1 MNILEQDI
9 QYLPGVGPQ
18 RKKML
23 SEELGIQTYGDLLE
37 YYPYKHI
44 DRSRL
49 YTISE
54 LTGDMP
60 FVQVKGRIL
69 SFETFKMSSRKE
81 RVVAHFTDGSGRIM
95 DLTWFNY
102 GKSAIKKYKVGTE
115 YIVFGKPAVFNNRIQ
130 VVHPDMEPAD
140 SLELSTMNMLPYY
153 HTSEKMKKSGMNSR
167 AIERLTRVLLDAV
180 KEPVPETLPDFIVQ
194 KLHLISRDEALRWI
208 HYPTNAKDLE
218 KARVRLKFEELFFVQ
233 LNILRYA
240 SDQRRKYRG
249 FVFGHVGDVFNNFY
263 HYHLPFPLTEAQKR
277 VIREIRKDMGSGRQM
292 NRLLQGDVGS
302 GKTLVAL
309 MTMLIAIDNGYQAC
323 IMAPTEILAEQHLQ
337 TIMHFLGDMP
347 VRVALLTGIVK
358 GRRRQEVLDG
368 LLDGTI
374 HILIGTHAVIEDTVQ
389 FARLG
394 FVVVD
399 EQHRFGVAQRAK
411 LWGKGQPTG
420 GAGGGYP
427 HVLVMTATPIPR
439 TLAMTLYGDLDVSVI
454 DELPP
459 GRKPVVTQHFYD
471 SRVPSL
477 YNGLR
482 KQINQGRQVYCV
494 FPLIE
499 ESEKIDLKNLEQG
512 YDVLCQAFPE
522 YRLSK
527 IHGKMKPA
535 DKEREM
541 QRFVSGET
549 QMLVATTVIEVGV
562 NVPNASVMVIF
573 DAQRF
578 GLSQLHQ
585 LRGRVGR
592 GADQSYCLL
601 VTPFK
606 LAEETRKRIDIM
618 CETNDGFRIAEADLK
633 LRGPG
638 DLEGTQQSGMA
649 FDLKIADIARD
660 GQLVQM
666 ARDEAQLIVD
676 EDPTCTS
683 DKYRILWN
691 RLRELRKTNIN
702 WAAIS

>member
-1 MNILEQDI
+1 MTDLLQQDI
-9 QYLPGVGPQ
+9 QYLPGVGPS

-23 SEELGIQTYGDLLE
+23 NEELGITTYGDLLQ
-37 YYPYKHI
+37 YYPYKHV

-49 YTISE
+49 YSIRE

-60 FVQVKGRIL
+60 FIQVKGHIL
-69 SFETFKMSSRKE
+69 SFETFKMGVRKK
-81 RVVAHFTDGSGRIM
+81 RVVAHFTDGSGKVM

-102 GKSAIKKYKVGTE
+102 ADSAIKKYKIGTE
-115 YIVFGKPAVFNNRIQ
+115 YIVFGRPQVFNGRIQ
-130 VVHPDMEPAD
+130 VVHPDMDEANT
-140 SLELSTMNMLPYY
+140 LELSAMGMQPYY
-153 HTSEKMKKSGMNSR
+153 NTSDKMKKAGLNSR
-167 AIERLTRVLLDAV
+167 AIERLVKTLLDILKA
-180 KEPVPETLPDFIVQ
+180 PLSETLPEFITQ
-194 KLHLISRDEALRWI
+194 RLHLVSRDEALRKI
-208 HYPTNAKDLE
+208 HYPLNAKELE
-218 KARVRLKFEELFFVQ
+218 RARVRLKFEELFYVQ

-249 FVFGHVGDVFNNFY
+249 YIFSKVGDHFNNFY
-263 HYHLPFPLTEAQKR
+263 SQNLPFPLTEAQKR

-309 MTMLIAIDNGYQAC
+309 MSMLIALDNGYQAC
-323 IMAPTEILAEQHLQ
+323 IMAPTEILAEQHLK
-337 TIMHFLGDMP
+337 TIMDFLHDMDI
-347 VRVALLTGIVK
+347 RVALLTGMVK
-358 GRRRQEVLDG
+358 GKRRQEVLEG

-374 HILIGTHAVIEDTVQ
+374 HILVGTHAVIEDTVQ

-394 FVVVD
+394 MVVVD

-411 LWGKGQPTG
+411 LWGKSVNP
-420 GAGGGYP
+420 P

-459 GRKPVVTQHFYD
+459 GRKPIVTQHVYD
-471 SRVPSL
+471 RSMPSL
-477 YNGLR
+477 YDGLR
-482 KQINQGRQVYCV
+482 KQINIGRQIYIV

-499 ESEKIDLKNLEQG
+499 ESEKIDLKNLEDG
-512 YDVLCQAFPE
+512 FEVLKQVFPE
-522 YRLSK
+522 FRLSK
-527 IHGKMKPA
+527 VHGKMKPA
-535 DKEREM
+535 DKEAEM
-541 QRFVSGET
+541 QKFVSGET
-549 QMLVATTVIEVGV
+549 QILVATTVIEVGV
-562 NVPNASVMVIF
+562 NVPNASVMVILE
-573 DAQRF
+573 AQRF

-592 GADQSYCLL
+592 GAEQSYCIL
-601 VTPFK
+601 VTNHQ
-606 LAEETRKRIDIM
+606 LAEDTRKRIDIM

-660 GQLVQM
+660 GQLVQL
-666 ARDEAQLIVD
+666 ARDEAQAIIE
-676 EDPTCTS
+676 EDPSCVS
-683 DKYRILWN
+683 ERYAMLWR
-691 RLRELRKTNIN
+691 RLRELKKTNIN
-702 WAAIS
+702 WGVIS

>member
-1 MNILEQDI
+1 MNDILQQDI
-9 QYLPGVGPQ
+9 RYLPGVGPQ

-23 SEELGIQTYGDLLE
+23 GEELGITTYGDLLQ
-37 YYPYKHI
+37 YYPYKHV

-49 YTISE
+49 YSIRE

-60 FVQVKGRIL
+60 FIQVKGHIL
-69 SFETFKMSSRKE
+69 SFETFQMGPRKK
-81 RVVAHFTDGSGRIM
+81 RVVAHFTDGSGKVM

-102 GKSAIKKYKVGTE
+102 AENAIKKYKIGTE
-115 YIVFGKPAVFNNRIQ
+115 YIVFGRPQVFNGRIQ
-130 VVHPDMEPAD
+130 VVHPDMAEAN
-140 SLELSTMNMLPYY
+140 SLELSAMGMQPYY
-153 HTSEKMKKSGMNSR
+153 NTSDKMKKAGLNSR
-167 AIERLTRVLLDAV
+167 SIERFAKTLLSTLNI
-180 KEPVPETLPDFIVQ
+180 PLPETLPDFITQ
-194 KLHLISRDEALRWI
+194 KLHLMSRDEALRKI
-208 HYPTNAKDLE
+208 HYPQNAKELE
-218 KARVRLKFEELFFVQ
+218 QARVRLKFEELFYVQ

-240 SDQRRKYRG
+240 SDQRRKFRG
-249 FVFGHVGDVFNNFY
+249 YVFSKVGDNFNKFY
-263 HYHLPFPLTEAQKR
+263 SQNLPFPLTEAQKR

-309 MTMLIAIDNGYQAC
+309 MSMLIALDNGYQAC

-337 TIMHFLGDMP
+337 TIMDFLHDMDI
-347 VRVALLTGIVK
+347 RVALLTGIVK
-358 GRRRQEVLDG
+358 GRRRQEILDG
-368 LLDGTI
+368 LLDGTVQ
-374 HILIGTHAVIEDTVQ
+374 ILVGTHAVIEDTVQ

-394 FVVVD
+394 MVVVD

-411 LWGKGQPTG
+411 LWSKSVNP
-420 GAGGGYP
+420 P

-459 GRKPVVTQHFYD
+459 GRKPVVTQHVFD
-471 SRVPSL
+471 RSMPSL
-477 YNGLR
+477 YDGIR
-482 KQINQGRQVYCV
+482 KQIHQGRQVYIV

-499 ESEKIDLKNLEQG
+499 ESEKIDLKNLEEG
-512 YDVLCQAFPE
+512 FEVLTQVFPE
-522 YRLSK
+522 FRLSK
-527 IHGKMKPA
+527 VHGKMKPA
-535 DKEREM
+535 DKEAEM
-541 QRFVSGET
+541 QKFVHGET
-549 QMLVATTVIEVGV
+549 QILVATTVIEVGV
-562 NVPNASVMVIF
+562 NVPNASVMVILE
-573 DAQRF
+573 AQRF

-592 GADQSYCLL
+592 GADQSYCIL
-601 VTPFK
+601 VTNYK
-606 LAEETRKRIDIM
+606 LAEDTRKRIDIM

-666 ARDEAQLIVD
+666 ARDEAQAIID

-683 DKYRILWN
+683 ERYALLWR
-691 RLRELRKTNIN
+691 RLRELRKSNIN
-702 WAAIS
+702 WGVIS